1 MKLKDL
7 KRVAGTDDDEAY
19 DDRGMPDPGSDEA
32 IILNADELGGTVL
45 PPHKKKHVCFLF
57 FLLAMIAGLCL
68 TKYDRAQ
75 ASANRLCLQIPVFK
89 FKCLSHQE

>member
-32 IILNADELGGTVL
+32 IILACDELGGTVL
-45 PPHKKKHVCFLF
+45 PPQKKHV
-57 FLLAMIAGLCL
+57 
-68 TKYDRAQ
+68 
-75 ASANRLCLQIPVFK
+75 
-89 FKCLSHQE
+89 